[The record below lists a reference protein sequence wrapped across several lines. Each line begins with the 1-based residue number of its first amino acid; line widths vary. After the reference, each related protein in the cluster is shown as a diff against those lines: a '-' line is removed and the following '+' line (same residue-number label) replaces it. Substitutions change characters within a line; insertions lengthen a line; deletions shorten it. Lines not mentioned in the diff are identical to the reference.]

1 METILKEENIMKFI
15 TMWKEYYK
23 EVIIPAF
30 AWVKKYWKEY
40 FLISIVIGIGMGLYY
55 NYLFT
60 RLDH

>member
-1 METILKEENIMKFI
+1 MKFI

-40 FLISIVIGIGMGLYY
+40 FVISIVIGIGMGLYY

-60 RLDH
+60 KLDH